1 MRATSTFADP
11 ARPAPAFLDATGG
24 ALLFG
29 RVLLFRGLGDAFL
42 ATWDRWQTIVPGDL
56 ALVPAHD
63 LSRFEEY
70 RGFDGC
76 FRVVVGVEVATAS
89 ADEGPSPPFDAAAIT
104 RARER
109 ATRSL
114 DAHTV
119 NVLAATLGAHDA
131 LALRAQPTRALLV
144 PYGPIASVHLAHGV
158 IAAALATPPPG
169 LTRVRGADMRERP
182 HRDVVHGALLAS
194 ACDWDIAEPDLDAAP
209 GAAGRAF
216 HLIARYG

>member
-1 MRATSTFADP
+1 MRATPSFADP

-42 ATWDRWQTIVPGDL
+42 ATWDRWQTIVPDDL

-76 FRVVVGVEVATAS
+76 FRVAVGVTVAIAS
-89 ADEGPSPPFDAAAIT
+89 ADEGPSAPFDDAAIL
-104 RARER
+104 RARDR
-109 ATRSL
+109 AAQCL
-114 DAHTV
+114 DARIV
-119 NVLAATLGAHDA
+119 GVLAATLGAHDA
-131 LALRAQPTRALLV
+131 LALHGQHTRALLV

-158 IAAALATPPPG
+158 IAAALSTPPPG
-169 LTRVRGADMRERP
+169 LARVRGTDMRERP
-182 HRDVVHGALLAS
+182 HRDVVHGSLVAS
-194 ACDWDIAEPDLDAAP
+194 ACDWDIAEPDLHAVRTAR
-209 GAAGRAF
+209 GRAF
-216 HLIARYG
+216 HLVARYG